1 MSSTKTQF
9 RLIKIFGNL
18 QNVIKG
24 LQVWQSIKKE
34 NQKAITHK
42 TYTSNN
48 FPSMNQ
54 KGNSDDISLKTP
66 INTLQFCAF
75 LYVYMNK
82 EDTPTRKKIFIKLN
96 KTE

>member
-9 RLIKIFGNL
+9 GLIKIFGNL

-42 TYTSNN
+42 TFSSIN
-48 FPSMNQ
+48 FPNMNQ

-75 LYVYMNK
+75 IVRLYKRGGHPN
-82 EDTPTRKKIFIKLN
+82 
-96 KTE
+96 

>member
-9 RLIKIFGNL
+9 GLIKIFGNL

-42 TYTSNN
+42 TFTSNN
-48 FPSMNQ
+48 FPNMKQ

-75 LYVYMNK
+75 LYVCMNE
-82 EDTPTRKKIFIKLN
+82 EDTPTRKKYL
-96 KTE
+96 

>member
-1 MSSTKTQF
+1 M
-9 RLIKIFGNL
+9 
-18 QNVIKG
+18 
-24 LQVWQSIKKE
+24 QVWQSIKKE